1 MLKQLPTD
9 LWYVLF
15 VCLMVVLYGLY
26 TGECTPRLLG
36 AVLLG
41 AGWSV
46 RAWCRVLLEEVGV
59 GGALLVYALKP
70 KQYVTTGPYRLHNH
84 PMYVGSVA
92 LFAGVGMM
100 LTNRWEAGVVVALGV
115 LPHYVWR
122 AVVESNIRG

>member
-9 LWYVLF
+9 LWYVLLI
-15 VCLMVVLYGLY
+15 CLLVILLDGLY
-26 TGECTPRLLG
+26 NGVTPRLLG
-36 AVLLG
+36 AVLLA

-46 RAWCRVLLEEVGV
+46 RAWCRVLLLKVGV
-59 GGALLVYALKP
+59 GGALLVYSLKP
-70 KQYVTTGPYRLHNH
+70 NQYVTTGPYRFHRH
-84 PMYVGSVA
+84 PMYVGSVV

-122 AVVESNIRG
+122 AVLESNIRG